1 MADPVRLESILV
13 RLLRTPTGVPSG
25 QTEIAPGDP
34 TVTAAVRDVI
44 RPLVEELG
52 PEELDTDSDGNLVAR
67 FGRDPDAGAL
77 LLVYV
82 VSQHAN
88 QMAEPHA
95 GRIVDGAPYGLAGRS
110 VLGQGATQ
118 NKGPMAA
125 ALEALRDLPGLNAG
139 VTLAV
144 NTEGQSSHGGSRAL
158 IDGLGARGAW
168 GLVATGTDL
177 RVSVGNRGR
186 VDVRIQV
193 LGDSAHSSQPWLGA
207 NPIPLAAEV
216 VGRLPLVE
224 LPQPHPD
231 LGAASITPY
240 QIRCDPVAPHTIPGR
255 VEVIVDRR
263 LLPGEDPHAAVAA
276 IRAVLPTAKGLEVHA
291 DAGPLMWPALVDPS
305 HPAVQALVRRVQAAG
320 RTSGTFY
327 SPNTFDAGY
336 PCRAG
341 IPTVMFG
348 PGRRRFGGQGLL
360 ADDVVAV
367 DDCVVA
373 AEAIRNA
380 ILGWD
385 GHADA

>member
-1 MADPVRLESILV
+1 MADPVRLEATLV
-13 RLLRTPTGVPSG
+13 RLLQTPTGVPPG

-34 TVTAAVRDVI
+34 AVTAAVADVI
-44 RPLVEELG
+44 RPLVEELR
-52 PEELDTDSDGNLVAR
+52 PERIDVDADGNLVAR
-67 FGRDPDAGAL
+67 FGPEPDAGAL

-82 VSQHAN
+82 VSQHAHE
-88 QMAEPHA
+88 MAEPYA

-125 ALEALRDLPGLNAG
+125 VLEALRDLAGLRTG

-144 NTEGQSSHGGSRAL
+144 NSEGRSSHGGSKAL
-158 IDGLGARGAW
+158 IDRLGARGAW

-177 RVSVGNRGR
+177 RVPVGNRGR
-186 VDVRIQV
+186 VDVRIEV

-207 NPIPLAAEV
+207 NPIPIAAEV
-216 VGRLPLVE
+216 VGRLDALG

-231 LGAASITPY
+231 LGTASVTPY
-240 QIRCDPVAPHTIPGR
+240 QLRCDPVAPHTIPRR
-255 VEVIVDRR
+255 VEVVVDRR
-263 LLPGEDPHAAVAA
+263 LLPGEDPHAAVVA
-276 IRAVLPTAKGLEVHA
+276 IRAALPTAKGLEVRA
-291 DAGPLMWPALVDPS
+291 DAGALMWPALVDPS
-305 HPAVQALVRRVQAAG
+305 HPAVQALVRGVQAAG
-320 RTSGTFY
+320 RNSGTFY
-327 SPNTFDAGY
+327 SLNTFDAGY

-348 PGRRRFGGQGLL
+348 PGRRRFGGDGLL

-373 AEAIRNA
+373 ADAIRNA
-380 ILGWD
+380 ILDWD
-385 GHADA
+385 GHASA